1 MGLSGREILVDKYTN
16 GKMWEITYFPVE
28 KQGEHTMKMPVIF
41 NDFCGKMIEV
51 HEAKGKVY
59 DHGGQYSNWTNLEK
73 FGTPGWQGPLYRA
86 AEKMERIKKIVCQL
100 NERKAD
106 GSNDADLWKQLEEEE
121 VDLAN
126 LLGIAWVL
134 QQRG

>member
-1 MGLSGREILVDKYTN
+1 MPIV
-16 GKMWEITYFPVE
+16 W
-28 KQGEHTMKMPVIF
+28 HTISSSSPYSVQIYGATTMQPEAMF
-41 NDFCGKMIEV
+41 NDFCSKMCNV

-59 DHGGQYSNWTNLEK
+59 DHGGQYSNWENLAK
-73 FGTPGWQGPLYRA
+73 FGVPAWQGPLFRA
-86 AEKMERIKKIVCQL
+86 AEKMERIKKLVCQL

-106 GSNDADLWKQLEEEE
+106 GGNDADLWTQLEEEE